1 MQIAEI
7 KQLPEQPSA
16 PIDNE
21 AVAYERRFLDI
32 LLASLIPAELALDI
46 KLIPVLP
53 EQTLLGSLRDGR
65 LRVKIPIRIKFA
77 REDKHIIAEAVDLN
91 EYGFGAN
98 LSEAIR
104 DLQRAIVE
112 LYLTLEQDQHRL
124 GPDLQQVW
132 AALQRT
138 IQRKP

>member
-32 LLASLIPAELALDI
+32 PLASLIPAELALVI
-46 KLIPVLP
+46 NVSPVLP
-53 EQTLLGSLRDGR
+53 KQTLLGSLRDGR

-77 REDKHIIAEAVDLN
+77 KEDKYIIAEAVELN
-91 EYGFGAN
+91 EFGFGAN
-98 LSEAIR
+98 LSEAIH

>member
-7 KQLPEQPSA
+7 KQLPEQLST

-32 LLASLIPAELALDI
+32 PLASLIPAELALAI
-46 KLIPVLP
+46 NVSPVLP
-53 EQTLLGSLRDGR
+53 QQTLLGSLRDGR
-65 LRVKIPIRIKFA
+65 LRVQDPIRVKLA
-77 REDKHIIAEAVDLN
+77 REDQHIIAEAVELN
-91 EYGFGAN
+91 EFGCGAN
-98 LSEAIR
+98 LSEALH

-112 LYLTLEQDQHRL
+112 LYFTLEQDQHRL

-138 IQRKP
+138 ILRRP